1 WRPQSRA
8 GTGHLVYSVCDT
20 PKLKVTQKASNKSAL
35 NFQNSA
41 TGETALP
48 DTGETR
54 HENWLFSPMFDFEE
68 TLSIHVGIVFQNQHC
83 GVGPDF
89 ENGHGMLCHESID
102 LMVQYSTK
110 SQNGESQNRFNL
122 LHKVSNEENKS
133 TTDFGAS
140 NPFKSI
146 TIQFRSQKGWF
157 QLALRDRGACIL
169 VDHLTVFHLACALT
183 QVDQHSTLRR
193 VPLQKTRAGHT
204 SEVRF
209 VKGQCIE
216 GAALKNL
223 SAGFV
228 ESSGAQCLPNGKWRF
243 KMETECI
250 CQKGYEFLIGIGTCQ
265 SCPRGTY
272 KQHTGNHKCSVCPLN
287 SVARDYGQNRCE
299 CLPGYF
305 RLSVDSA
312 ESETMDCYGTNEV
325 QESLLF
331 PYLP

>member
-183 QVDQHSTLRR
+183 QVNLMQL
-193 VPLQKTRAGHT
+193 PETRAGHT